1 MDDYKSNFDQKM
13 QYIIQMVSAF
23 GSFRVP
29 LDWFNVSVVLQEGDV
44 KSKQQVHGFGTTYRL
59 QNLLDM
65 YQESFKEYL
74 RTYKICIRQTKLGY
88 VFTNVATLAQI

>member
-1 MDDYKSNFDQKM
+1 
-13 QYIIQMVSAF
+13 MVSAF

-44 KSKQQVHGFGTTYRL
+44 KSKQQIHGFGTTYRL

-65 YQESFKEYL
+65 YQESLKDYL
-74 RTYKICIRQTKLGY
+74 RTYKMRIRQTKLGY
-88 VFTNVATLAQI
+88 VFTNVATLAQT